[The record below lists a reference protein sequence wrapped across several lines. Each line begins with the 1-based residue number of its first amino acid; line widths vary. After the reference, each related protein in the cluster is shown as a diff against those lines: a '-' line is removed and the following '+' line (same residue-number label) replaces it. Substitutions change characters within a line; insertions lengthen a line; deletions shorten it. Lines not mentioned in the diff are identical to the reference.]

1 MVIEIIS
8 EQQRKQTTRKM
19 HNTNNCPN
27 QKSMLLAQKQSLKI
41 SCDNNIISKS
51 ILLDILHIRI
61 SYCLLV
67 LRNLCRLWRL
77 LLWYSFFFARPYL
90 SFFFQF
96 LLFAIR
102 SLSSQSKRHVVTFSA
117 LLSDQL
123 ILWRTLGAFDRH
135 LAGSRTK
142 SRGERKTPASN
153 LLNCNSNVHA
163 FVETLIT
170 TSEAKGMRPI
180 LCSRC
185 SFYGRLNK
193 IRAMHCM

>member
-1 MVIEIIS
+1 M
-8 EQQRKQTTRKM
+8 
-19 HNTNNCPN
+19 
-27 QKSMLLAQKQSLKI
+27 
-41 SCDNNIISKS
+41 
-51 ILLDILHIRI
+51 
-61 SYCLLV
+61 
-67 LRNLCRLWRL
+67 
-77 LLWYSFFFARPYL
+77 
-90 SFFFQF
+90 
-96 LLFAIR
+96 LFAIR

-170 TSEAKGMRPI
+170 TSEAKRMRPI

-193 IRAMHCM
+193 IRAMHCMWYCIRCAWGSVFYLYVFLFYYLFLSFFISVEMVWFIFRIEFVRWFERWDILLVNFGFIYESCTLNYFKFLHEKQYSINTK